1 MKICVIIKCINNQL
15 AFTVK
20 SLNSVCTKMSC
31 FPSSA
36 SFDGADYTS
45 KSLCVNTCCSIESQ
59 NKATSSKISY
69 SSVCKTIASAL

>member
-1 MKICVIIKCINNQL
+1 
-15 AFTVK
+15 
-20 SLNSVCTKMSC
+20 MSC

-45 KSLCVNTCCSIESQ
+45 ISLCVNKCCSIESQ

-69 SSVCKTIASAL
+69 SSVYKTIASAL